1 MSNVHVIGWDV
12 GGAHL
17 KAVALNTDG
26 AVLQAVQIPCALWKG
41 LDQLQ
46 IAVKTV
52 LTTLKTDTTS
62 TAHIIT
68 MTGELVDFFQNR
80 RSGVIEIA
88 TTLQSLLS
96 PHSKSIQFYAA
107 NHGFVDFEQVSS
119 LSMSI
124 ASVNWHASASVLAHH
139 AQDALLIDIG
149 STTTDIIPITSGK
162 VDIQSITDAERMQ
175 SDHLVYSGVIRTPV
189 MALGNKIL
197 FNGRETNVAAEY
209 FATMADV
216 YRLTGELPIDVDMAD
231 TADGKG
237 KTILES
243 ARRLARMIGYDAED
257 HSMQDWKALAVEF
270 KNKQIFQIKAAVLKH
285 LKPNIFI
292 IGAGAGAFLVNEIAV
307 TLGHSYLPAS
317 HVFQQKFKNNLA
329 LEVCFPAYAVAD
341 LYMTLSQQKLRQQ
354 SHA

>member
-1 MSNVHVIGWDV
+1 MSNAHVIGWDV

-26 AVLQAVQIPCALWKG
+26 EVLHAVQIPCALWKG
-41 LDQLQ
+41 LDHLHD
-46 IAVKTV
+46 AVKTV
-52 LTTLKTDTTS
+52 LSTLQTDITNTV
-62 TAHIIT
+62 HIIT
-68 MTGELVDFFQNR
+68 MTGELVDLFPNR
-80 RSGVIEIA
+80 RSGVDEIA
-88 TTLQSLLS
+88 TTMQSLLS
-96 PHSKSIQFYAA
+96 PHAKQIQFYAA

-124 ASVNWHASASVLAHH
+124 ASVNWHASASVLTHH

-149 STTTDIIPITSGK
+149 STTTDIIPIASGK

-189 MALGNKIL
+189 MALGNKIR

-216 YRLTGELPIDVDMAD
+216 YRLTGDLPLNVDMAD

-237 KTILES
+237 KSMHES
-243 ARRLARMIGYDAED
+243 ARRLARMIGHDVED
-257 HSMQDWKALAVEF
+257 KPMQVWENLAIEF
-270 KNKQIFQIKAAVLKH
+270 KLGQIAQINAAVLKH
-285 LKPNIFI
+285 LKPNVFI
-292 IGAGAGAFLVNEIAV
+292 IGAGAGAFLVRVIAE
-307 TLGHSYLPAS
+307 TLDYSYLPAS
-317 HVFQQKFKNNLA
+317 HVFQQKLKNNRA